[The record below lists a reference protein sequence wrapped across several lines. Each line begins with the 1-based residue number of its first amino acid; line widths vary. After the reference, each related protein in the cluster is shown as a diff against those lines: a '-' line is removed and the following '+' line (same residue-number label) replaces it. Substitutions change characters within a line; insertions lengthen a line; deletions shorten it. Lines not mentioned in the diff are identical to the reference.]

1 VAQVRL
7 LVRCSCV
14 AGLTLLRA
22 GAAPEGA
29 APIEPRAAHAAS
41 AALLD
46 ASVAAVEWGA
56 ARGAAPLVA
65 DALRVVALPGAEAS
79 DADEA
84 IEVPHPRPAP
94 RAPRP
99 AGCTLPARCP
109 ERRWPGGGGA
119 AAPRLARACRLTR
132 CGHASQAASDRQRA
146 LVAESP
152 DAAAALLRALA
163 ALPPRAAGADPAAE
177 APAEAPAGAAPAAAA
192 PELAAQL
199 LRLTRPLGPA
209 SGAAPQGSAPG
220 WRWESRL
227 LHARAARA
235 RGAPASAPA
244 GGARVA
250 AALAAMLARTGLDPD
265 AVDAAVDGQP
275 PPLRCTATTAAPMLR
290 VRGGTRRAH
299 LVRGE
304 GRDVSS

>member
-1 VAQVRL
+1 M
-7 LVRCSCV
+7 
-14 AGLTLLRA
+14 
-22 GAAPEGA
+22 
-29 APIEPRAAHAAS
+29 
-41 AALLD
+41 
-46 ASVAAVEWGA
+46 
-56 ARGAAPLVA
+56 AR
-65 DALRVVALPGAEAS
+65 R
-79 DADEA
+79 
-84 IEVPHPRPAP
+84 
-94 RAPRP
+94 
-99 AGCTLPARCP
+99 
-109 ERRWPGGGGA
+109 GGGGA
-119 AAPRLARACRLTR
+119 AAPRPAGACPLTR
-132 CGHASQAASDRQRA
+132 PLTPPLPRTNRTSLVPPLVLSGHAASLTPYASQAASDRQRA

-290 VRGGTRRAH
+290 VRGGTSRAH
-299 LVRGE
+299 LVRGV